1 MRDVEEIFTVPHS
14 QMRGKAEILVNSV
27 WPRVC
32 RETMAFALATSINL
46 NARFVQDRA
55 HIKIPR
61 AESSELP
68 HGDWRQPSASPR
80 PLTTWFIDTCKQKPI
95 LFSIPTTTAHLRA
108 LPLVRKRIFRSTNKE
123 RNPPQRRVLALNR
136 LEPDP
141 MVTARLLPFTRYATQ
156 MSVDKDFCAG
166 TNTADVITR

>member
-32 RETMAFALATSINL
+32 GETMAFALATSINL

-95 LFSIPTTTAHLRA
+95 LFNIPTPTASSL
-108 LPLVRKRIFRSTNKE
+108 SC
-123 RNPPQRRVLALNR
+123 
-136 LEPDP
+136 DP
-141 MVTARLLPFTRYATQ
+141 
-156 MSVDKDFCAG
+156 
-166 TNTADVITR
+166 